1 MFQFFPHPIGWHAV
15 TCSCLTAKKS
25 GKCSLAVC
33 PEEAPAV
40 WAPPAGLV
48 TGGFG
53 ESLRLTLA
61 TKDGRTC
68 GRDTRFPERAS
79 APLRGQGAQ
88 GRGGWGAVQ
97 VVRAVSPPTAACPRP
112 KSFLPAVSRCTRPG
126 AGGQILTVKAEVLA
140 WRLPGA
146 AQVSPPDSWHRPG
159 EVFFLPSP
167 QPVWEP
173 VRKEAVCFL
182 LSAPP
187 PPPPVPP
194 GQSSR
199 YTPGRRCPAGT
210 GPRLCQLST
219 GPLSGES
226 SPQGWGPGLSL
237 CPHPTLCWVGWAMSV
252 GGRWN
257 PCLFLHFSRLV
268 CVPSSVP
275 GTGLAA
281 SDWPTSLV
289 WHRALSWPRWQV
301 GQGASVRALGAL
313 GLDSCSARPFP
324 APHSRVRL
332 RPMPAGS
339 WGWTGGWALSAPG
352 GPGPKSLGPPWPVSP
367 LFPAPREAALRLGPL
382 PWELH
387 IGIYFETIL

>member
-1 MFQFFPHPIGWHAV
+1 M
-15 TCSCLTAKKS
+15 
-25 GKCSLAVC
+25 
-33 PEEAPAV
+33 
-40 WAPPAGLV
+40 
-48 TGGFG
+48 
-53 ESLRLTLA
+53 TLA

-210 GPRLCQLST
+210 GPASASCPQGHLVGNQVPKAGDQGFLCARTPLCAGWGGPCPWGAGGIHVCFFISPALSVSPPLSPALDWPPPT
-219 GPLSGES
+219 GPPLWFGTV
-226 SPQGWGPGLSL
+226 PCHG
-237 CPHPTLCWVGWAMSV
+237 HA
-252 GGRWN
+252 GR
-257 PCLFLHFSRLV
+257 
-268 CVPSSVP
+268 
-275 GTGLAA
+275 
-281 SDWPTSLV
+281 
-289 WHRALSWPRWQV
+289 
-301 GQGASVRALGAL
+301 SVRGHL
-313 GLDSCSARPFP
+313 
-324 APHSRVRL
+324 
-332 RPMPAGS
+332 
-339 WGWTGGWALSAPG
+339 
-352 GPGPKSLGPPWPVSP
+352 
-367 LFPAPREAALRLGPL
+367 
-382 PWELH
+382 
-387 IGIYFETIL
+387 